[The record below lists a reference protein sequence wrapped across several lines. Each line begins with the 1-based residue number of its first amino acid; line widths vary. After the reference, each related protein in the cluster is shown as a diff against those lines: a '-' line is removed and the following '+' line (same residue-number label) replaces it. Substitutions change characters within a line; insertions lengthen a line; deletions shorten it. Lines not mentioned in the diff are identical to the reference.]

1 MSQKTVNVAV
11 AILHYQDQYLLGYRN
26 ANQHQGEKYE
36 FIGGKI
42 ESSEN
47 GISETPK
54 QGVIRE
60 VFEEIGCDISQNI
73 AIKMGVIR
81 HNYSDKSVALHCF
94 KIELSQSQF
103 EQLQTEIG
111 TEGQA
116 ITWVKQAELLAKK
129 YPLPEAN
136 ARILDWLTL
145 PEAIFIS
152 QSLSGFDNQQAWLNF
167 YTKKLPNKAVF
178 YGRLQAKFA
187 TSFLLMSKL
196 LEQRNDLLPLIPL
209 QLWQHYPQNF
219 EGKNCIIHLTHA
231 DLMTLDCDHLNHQQ
245 YFASCHDEES
255 IAKLNQ
261 LAKMHTVMG
270 CFISPVLPTP
280 THPDSVG
287 LGWDKFSELAQ
298 MCDVPVYA
306 LGGMGLAYLPQV
318 QQNNGLGVAG
328 IRLIESILS
337 GG

>member
-1 MSQKTVNVAV
+1 MSQKIVNVAV

-26 ANQHQGEKYE
+26 ANQHQGNKYE

-42 ESSEN
+42 ESSKN
-47 GISETPK
+47 GRGETPK
-54 QGVIRE
+54 QGLIRE

-73 AIKMGVIR
+73 AVKMGIIR

-94 KIELSQSQF
+94 KIELNQSQF
-103 EQLQTEIG
+103 EQLQSEIG
-111 TEGQA
+111 KEGQA
-116 ITWVKQAELLAKK
+116 ITWVKRVDLLAKK

-136 ARILDWLTL
+136 AHILDWLTL

-152 QSLSGFDNQQAWLNF
+152 QSLSSFNNHHQWLNF
-167 YTKKLPNKAVF
+167 YTKNLPNKAVF

-187 TSFLLMSKL
+187 TSFLLISKL
-196 LEQRNDLLPLIPL
+196 LEQRNDLIPLIPL

-219 EGKNCIIHLTHA
+219 ESKNCIIHLTHA
-231 DLMTLDCDHLNHQQ
+231 DLMTLDCARLNHQQ

-255 IAKLNQ
+255 IAKVNQ

-280 THPDSVG
+280 THPESVG

-306 LGGMGLAYLPQV
+306 LGGMGLEHLSQV
-318 QQNNGLGVAG
+318 QENNGFGVAG
-328 IRLIESILS
+328 IRLIESILN
-337 GG
+337 GR